1 MPPSSSMILITHIY
15 LITGPTPFQTLSHP
29 QTGRLPWPCH
39 PHGTITSTRKCQD
52 IGLHWLFCWQISW
65 DWPRSKPPLPQY
77 LPHIVPFYW
86 QGTLPPICLWQ
97 HLPQIINLYEE
108 AQCGRV
114 QLVYLPEPLWLH
126 SGHNHHG
133 HLTSGAQVPAT
144 KEHLGQHP
152 LPPKWYQYKKWH
164 TVLGEPQS
172 MVLALPGAWGIFSQM
187 KKSLYNLWV
196 SHVTLS
202 EWVNQTLQNFR
213 WMSTTLAPHT
223 T

>member
-39 PHGTITSTRKCQD
+39 PHGTITSTKKCQD

-133 HLTSGAQVPAT
+133 HLTSGAHVPAT
-144 KEHLGQHP
+144 KENPGQHP
-152 LPPKWYQYKKWH
+152 LPPKLYQYKNDSRYWESPSPWSW
-164 TVLGEPQS
+164 LY
-172 MVLALPGAWGIFSQM
+172 LALEAYSVKW
-187 KKSLYNLWV
+187 KSL
-196 SHVTLS
+196 STTCEAVTWRYQS
-202 EWVNQTLQNFR
+202 EWIKPSRTSAGWV
-213 WMSTTLAPHT
+213 PP
-223 T
+223 